1 MVNYY
6 YEYVLETPD
15 GVKVYNNT
23 NTVNNSYDEITI
35 DKYYINVLRDNDDE
49 QWSIHLPR
57 VATTEEVERDKEFLK
72 KVGII
77 HTNIYSVNSVTS
89 EKLLI
94 DTNVVKAE
102 FKEVYVKLSDTFDK
116 EINHVKYTTPYVTG
130 VYDVIKG
137 ENN

>member
-6 YEYVLETPD
+6 YEYVLDTPD
-15 GVKVYNNT
+15 GAKMYNNT
-23 NTVNNSYDEITI
+23 NVVDSSCDEITI
-35 DKYYINVLRDNDDE
+35 DKSYIHLLRDDE

-57 VATTEEVERDKEFLK
+57 VTTIEEVERDKEFLK
-72 KVGII
+72 KVNMI

-89 EKLLI
+89 ERLLI

-102 FKEVYVKLSDTFDK
+102 FKEVSVALRTAFNNETK
-116 EINHVKYTTPYVTG
+116 HVRYTSPYVTG
-130 VYDVIKG
+130 VYKITKG